1 MVEVVIAAAV
11 TLALVSAGLVA
22 WRLVRGPAGHP
33 YRFLLRVG
41 ILTLACSALVT
52 WSAWKLS
59 NARTVQLFGGI
70 VPRVDTREAVVALTF
85 DDGPSADYTEEV
97 LSILRGH
104 KVRATFFL
112 IGGMM
117 ARNPDETRRIV
128 AEGHEV
134 GNHSFSHPRMIAKSY
149 AFVQQQIEE
158 TDRLIRAAGYAEEIQ
173 FRSPYGKKLVVL
185 PYYLWRTGRQN
196 IFWDVAPEAYLE
208 VATDPEKMVE
218 HVLTEARPG
227 SIILMH
233 VMGRKR
239 AASRQA
245 LPGIIQGLRERGYR
259 FVTVSELLAMP

>member
-1 MVEVVIAAAV
+1 
-11 TLALVSAGLVA
+11 
-22 WRLVRGPAGHP
+22 
-33 YRFLLRVG
+33 
-41 ILTLACSALVT
+41 
-52 WSAWKLS
+52 
-59 NARTVQLFGGI
+59 
-70 VPRVDTREAVVALTF
+70 
-85 DDGPSADYTEEV
+85 
-97 LSILRGH
+97 
-104 KVRATFFL
+104 
-112 IGGMM
+112 
-117 ARNPDETRRIV
+117 
-128 AEGHEV
+128 
-134 GNHSFSHPRMIAKSY
+134 MIAKSY

-158 TDRLIRAAGYAEEIQ
+158 TDRLIRAAGYVGEIQ

-208 VATDPEKMVE
+208 VATDPDKMVE
-218 HVLTEARPG
+218 HVLTEVRPG